1 MPLKILV
8 YVTIPEQATVYR
20 NAIATAHP
28 DVDLKT
34 VLSVDEVAAEIH
46 NTDILLSF
54 GAPLRRRPDVLA
66 KAARLKWVSAL
77 GTGLDGIIDAPT
89 LGKDVIVTAT
99 RGIHGVPMSE
109 MAFMLMLSLARGMP
123 RVVHQQ
129 DQAVYRRWTPT
140 LLHGKTVGILGVGLI
155 AEALAPRCA
164 AFGMEVVGI
173 SRTQRPLPGFDRF
186 HSRSE
191 LKDIV
196 GTFDYFVLLI
206 PLDEETRGMVDARII
221 AAMKPTSYI
230 INLARGEI
238 VDEDALM
245 AALRANRIAGAALDT
260 FHQEPLP
267 PDSPWWRMPNVI
279 VTPHIAGTYDRYAE
293 DAALQFLGNLRH
305 FLGGT
310 PELMQNRER

>member
-20 NAIATAHP
+20 DTIAAAHP
-28 DVDLKT
+28 DLDLKT
-34 VLSVDEVAAEIH
+34 VLSVDEVAADIH
-46 NTDILLSF
+46 DTDILLSF
-54 GAPLRRRPDVLA
+54 GAALRRRPDVLA
-66 KAARLKWVSAL
+66 KGQRLKWVSAL

-89 LGKDVIVTAT
+89 LGTDVIVTAT

-109 MAFMLMLSLARGMP
+109 MAFMLMLGLARDMR

-129 DQAVYRRWTPT
+129 DQAVYKRWPPT
-140 LLHGKTVGILGVGLI
+140 LLHGKRVGILGVGLI

-173 SRTQRPLPGFDRF
+173 SRTSRPLPGFHRF
-186 HSRSE
+186 HPRAGLAE
-191 LKDIV
+191 VV
-196 GTFDYFVLLI
+196 GSFDYFVLLI

-221 AAMKPTSYI
+221 AAMKPTACL
-230 INLARGEI
+230 INLARGEV

-245 AALRANRIAGAALDT
+245 AALREGRIAGAALDT

-279 VTPHIAGTYDRYAE
+279 VTPHIAGTYDRYAV
-293 DAALQFLGNLRH
+293 DAAHQFLGNLKH
-305 FLGGT
+305 FLSGK
-310 PELMQNRER
+310 PELMLNRER